1 MLQSD
6 RYARDKGRCV
16 RPVHQRRHCTE
27 KSFGRRLLWRSST
40 GPLAAQPVQCLVDRA
55 LVGVAVSSH
64 QGPVFPTSGLD
75 CLIVRSTRS
84 VEAPL
89 DPL

>member
-1 MLQSD
+1 
-6 RYARDKGRCV
+6 
-16 RPVHQRRHCTE
+16 
-27 KSFGRRLLWRSST
+27 
-40 GPLAAQPVQCLVDRA
+40 
-55 LVGVAVSSH
+55 
-64 QGPVFPTSGLD
+64 VFPTSGLD